1 MAPAA
6 YVGAAAAAG
15 SLALNVSNSMGGSG
29 VPSVYK
35 PGNLGYQD
43 QSYNNV
49 LQSMNNNFTGLPG
62 QVLPQYQQVQQN
74 ISNNPYASLAQQGA
88 NQAGALAPGVSGMQ
102 MGGANALYGAGNQL
116 LSTAFDP
123 QSQLYNRTQQQTMDQ
138 INAANAASG
147 LAGPAAAGVAQQG
160 LTNFNIDWQNNLL
173 QRQALGTQSA
183 GQAFSGA
190 SGLGQ
195 QGMDTLQSGSNIPY
209 ATYLGQQQDIYSG
222 LSGLSSGYLSAFAPE
237 QQQIQDIQSYLG
249 MGLGAN
255 GAVLA
260 QNQQAFDQAQQ
271 NGAGLA
277 SAVSGFGNNS
287 TIQSALS
294 GLFGAGGGGGTT
306 NAGGV
311 TTGYNPSSFN
321 YSNDSFGDLMAA

>member
-49 LQSMNNNFTGLPG
+49 LQSMNDNFAGLPG
-62 QVLPQYQQVQQN
+62 QVIPQYQQVAQN
-74 ISNNPYASLAQQGA
+74 ITNNPYASLSQQGA

-102 MGGANALYGAGNQL
+102 IGGANSLYGAGNQVL
-116 LSTAFDP
+116 GTAFDP
-123 QSQLYNRTQQQTMDQ
+123 QNALYNRTQQQTMDQ

-173 QRQALGTQSA
+173 QRQALGVQSA

-195 QGMDTLQSGSNIPY
+195 QGMDTLQSGSNLPY
-209 ATYLGQQQDIYSG
+209 ASFLGQQQDIYSG
-222 LSGLSSGYLSAFAPE
+222 LSGLSSGYLSAFAP
-237 QQQIQDIQSYLG
+237 QQQQLQDIQSYLG
-249 MGLGAN
+249 MGLASN

-260 QNQQAFDQAQQ
+260 QNQQAYDQSQQ

-277 SAVSGFGNNS
+277 NAVSGFGNNS

-294 GLFGAGGGGGTT
+294 GLFGPGGGGTT

-311 TTGYNPSSFN
+311 TTGYNPSSFD